1 MMGSKE
7 RHFAPL
13 IHVSLEELVPQDH
26 FYRHVERT
34 LDLSFVRE
42 FVQETYARGGRPSI
56 DPIVFF
62 KLQLVMFFE
71 GIRSERQLMRHAAD
85 RLSIRWFL
93 GYDLGEPLP
102 DHSSLTRIRERYGV
116 DVFRCFF
123 EAIVEQCQQEKL
135 IWGKELY
142 FDSTQVNANADLD
155 SLTPRFA
162 IEAREAIQAHLAAL
176 FAEEESQQE
185 PQTAATEVDAAS
197 REVTSPTVVTFTVPV
212 PLPVVLSE
220 VEQEELASEN
230 AARHDWIAEEGRQQ
244 REVHGLYQR
253 TSDFKISTTDPDAT
267 PMRLKGG
274 GTHLGY
280 HVHYVV
286 DGGKARIILQA
297 LVTPSEVMD
306 NQPMLD
312 LLWRV
317 RFRWKLRPRHVTGD
331 TKYGTIQNIK
341 AIEDAHIRA
350 YIPLPDWEHMTP
362 FFGPSKFTY
371 DAAHDHYVCPQG
383 QSLRPFHTE
392 YKAEKVEY
400 RADAAICNACPLKA
414 QCTPSEHGRQVHRS
428 FHASY
433 LERVKGYHQTKAY
446 QKAMNKRKVWV
457 EPLFAEAKDWHGMRR
472 FRLRLLWRVNIE
484 ALRIAAGQNLKRLL
498 KKRGWGRRPF
508 PTEALCAS
516 FWGRLRE
523 VHVLVLEKWSF
534 LVLIGSAYSMV
545 RTHRLSVC

>member
-1 MMGSKE
+1 MMGQKE

-13 IHVSLEELVPQDH
+13 IHVLLEELVPQDH
-26 FYRHVERT
+26 FYRHLERT
-34 LDLSFVRE
+34 LDLSFVRK
-42 FVQETYARGGRPSI
+42 FVQETYAGGGRPSI
-56 DPIVFF
+56 DPVVFF

-71 GIRSERQLMRHAAD
+71 GMRSERQLMRHAAD
-85 RLSIRWFL
+85 RLSIRWYI

-102 DHSSLTRIRERYGV
+102 DHSSLKRIRERYGV
-116 DVFRCFF
+116 GVFRRFF
-123 EAIVEQCQQEKL
+123 DAIVEQCQQAKL
-135 IWGKELY
+135 VWGKELY
-142 FDSTQVNANADLD
+142 IDSTQVNANADLD

-162 IEAREAIQAHLAAL
+162 VEAREALQHHLSAL
-176 FAEEESQQE
+176 FAEVTPKPESTKE
-185 PQTAATEVDAAS
+185 PSKDASVSEHLPESIACQP
-197 REVTSPTVVTFTVPV
+197 PT

-220 VEQEELASEN
+220 AQREDLSVDN

-253 TSDFKISTTDPDAT
+253 TADFRISTTDPDAT

-280 HVHYVV
+280 HVHYVI

-341 AIEDAHIRA
+341 AIEDAGIRA
-350 YIPLPDWEHMTP
+350 YVPLPDWEHKTP
-362 FFGPSKFTY
+362 LYGPAKFTY
-371 DAAHDHYVCPQG
+371 DAAHDLYICPHG
-383 QSLRPFHTE
+383 QPLRRFRTE
-392 YKAEKVEY
+392 YQAEKVEY
-400 RADAAICNACPLKA
+400 RADAATCNACPLKT
-414 QCTPSEHGRQVHRS
+414 QCTESQQGRQLHRS

-433 LERVKGYHQTKAY
+433 LERVQSYHQTRAY
-446 QKAMNKRKVWV
+446 QKAMRKRQVWV

-472 FRLRLLWRVNIE
+472 FRLRLFWRVNCE

-508 PTEALCAS
+508 PTEAMCAFFLAS
-516 FWGRLRE
+516 FVWFTCPSLGSAS
-523 VHVLVLEKWSF
+523 VSSC
-534 LVLIGSAYSMV
+534 IGSTYS
-545 RTHRLSVC
+545 RPKRVCAPSC